1 MEFSICTVSGE
12 AGTENKIKKTE
23 IVASVVENK
32 KSKERS
38 MGVGFP
44 TLNQVAREGPQK
56 KGKFK

>member
-1 MEFSICTVSGE
+1 MSGE